1 MTPDRNDRISAA
13 RDALDALRVTL
24 IDLSS
29 DVDVLHDEEADA
41 EKMPD
46 ADDPFSSTAE
56 EALIDAYNDIEAAI
70 EHLAAAGQTLED
82 SLSAKQDDSGEDEG
96 TDGDDSD
103 ERPVDPEDFST
114 HFRAIA

>member
-1 MTPDRNDRISAA
+1 MTPDRTDRISAA

-46 ADDPFSSTAE
+46 ADDPFSSAAE
-56 EALIDAYNDIEAAI
+56 DALIDAYNEIESAI
-70 EHLAAAGQTLED
+70 ENLVVAGQKLETAI
-82 SLSAKQDDSGEDEG
+82 SAEPDDSGENEDI
-96 TDGDDSD
+96 DDD

-114 HFRAIA
+114 YFRALS